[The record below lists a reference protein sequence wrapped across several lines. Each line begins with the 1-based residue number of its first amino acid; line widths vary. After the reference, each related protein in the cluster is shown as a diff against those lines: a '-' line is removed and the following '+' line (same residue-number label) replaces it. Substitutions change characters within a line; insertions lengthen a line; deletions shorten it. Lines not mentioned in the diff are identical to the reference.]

1 MAVTSADFD
10 YLCKLVRDR
19 SAIVIEPGKEYLI
32 ESRLIPVARRE
43 GFATLDALVMNLRAT
58 SINGIHTKVVEAMT
72 TNETTFFRDVLPFEA
87 LKKMILPELV
97 EKRGATRKLSIW
109 SAASASGQE
118 AYSVAMLLREHFPNL
133 ANWDVHILA
142 TDLSQEMVQ
151 RTREGNYSQ
160 IEVNRGLPAPLL
172 MKYFDKQGL
181 EWRIKEDLRRMIE
194 VRQMNLAKEW
204 DFIPPMDIIFMRNVL
219 IYFGIEMKKVI
230 LGKLRQ
236 LLKPGGYLFLGGAE
250 TTLNL
255 DDSFTCVQ
263 FNKASCYQLERS

>member
-1 MAVTSADFD
+1 MSVNSADFD

-43 GFATLDALVMNLRAT
+43 GFDTLDALVTNLRAT
-58 SINGIHTKVVEAMT
+58 SANGIHGKVVEAMT
-72 TNETTFFRDVLPFEA
+72 TNETTFFRDLHPFEA
-87 LKKMILPELV
+87 LKKKILPELV
-97 EKRGATRKLSIW
+97 GKVGATRKLSIW
-109 SAASASGQE
+109 SAASSSGQE
-118 AYSVAMLLREHFPNL
+118 AYSIAMLLREHFPNL
-133 ANWDVHILA
+133 ASGDVRILA
-142 TDLSQEMVQ
+142 TDLSQEMVR

-172 MKYFDKQGL
+172 MKYFDKHGL

-194 VRQMNLAKEW
+194 VREMNLAKEW
-204 DFIPPMDIIFMRNVL
+204 GFIAPMDIIFIRNVL
-219 IYFGIEMKKVI
+219 IYFDVEMKKVI

-236 LLKPGGYLFLGGAE
+236 LLKPGGYLFMGGAE

-255 DDSFTCVQ
+255 DDSFTRVQ
-263 FNKASCYQLERS
+263 FDKASCYQLNRS